1 MNKKN
6 KKQVNYRRLF
16 AIQKNIG
23 ETLKKACPDISTNS
37 GIYFYIREDFKGKHA
52 YIGKASNLLERNI
65 SHLQGYQQR
74 IDVSLKKRG
83 FYSPDNLGGWKL
95 NVLCFPK
102 NQLDKAE
109 QYYIDLYKRNGYD
122 LYNIESGGNLGKT
135 DINER
140 KLGKGYYD
148 GIAQGKKKLKEEL
161 NYIIDKYLVIT
172 LKKENKLSQKA
183 LEKFNRLLGEED
195 NNEEESGE

>member
-1 MNKKN
+1 MPKK
-6 KKQVNYRRLF
+6 KINYKRLF

-23 ETLKKACPDISTNS
+23 ETLKKACPSIGTNS
-37 GIYFYIREDFKGKHA
+37 GIYFYIREDSNGKYA

-83 FYSPDNLGGWKL
+83 FYSNNNLGGWKL

-102 NQLDKAE
+102 HQLDKAE
-109 QYYIDLYKRNGYD
+109 QYYIDLYKKNGYN
-122 LYNIESGGNLGKT
+122 LYNIESGGTTGKS

-140 KLGKGYYD
+140 KLGKGYHD
-148 GIAQGKKKLKEEL
+148 GITQGKKKILEQVKT
-161 NYIIDKYLVIT
+161 YFDKYLDFTIKGT
-172 LKKENKLSQKA
+172 PNKIKERKFKEFEDFLADKN
-183 LEKFNRLLGEED
+183 EKED
-195 NNEEESGE
+195 GN